1 MKKLLSLFLA
11 MVLALSLAIPAF
23 GYEDLTPPLWQQWG
37 YDSLED
43 YLSCACGD
51 EDDYAQAVEEERAF
65 LTWAETY
72 KAAHAAEAAAFDPEA
87 FFTEQYSAYWT
98 KEEYM
103 QAFELE
109 TEEEFQAD
117 LMRDWLYNIYY
128 TEKTAVERQAFLD
141 AYEAAHPGELAQFDA
156 DAWFERH
163 TSNWWYGDKDQ
174 YLQMNGMDE
183 EAFRLAML
191 DEYIS
196 YLQVRQATKDSVA
209 ELAPGFEA
217 QIAAFDAEA
226 WFQSQY
232 AYPVGYYSSKEEYM
246 QNTGLD
252 TDEDFRDDM
261 LVGYLQSLVAA
272 KERQGRVAAYQ
283 AEHPTEV
290 AAFDPVSYLTTH
302 YYEYKDPKQSF
313 MNDKGLSSD
322 EDFFNYLFC
331 SYLDTQQDKQDRQTW
346 LDEFEA
352 SHPGTIAKFDA
363 DAWFAQGYYYLTKEE
378 YMREFNLATE
388 DDFKA
393 AMLEN
398 YISELQ
404 WKEEEKAQYDANKL
418 EMGGVP
424 GELGVM
430 LNGTYLTFPEG
441 RAPYS
446 NARAIYA
453 DAETLA
459 TAFGIEVPAPIDG
472 YVPIRSVAEKAG
484 CTVLW
489 DENYQTV
496 VVLDQKDLAA
506 QLDENFTVLNGLLD
520 KWKIDILKNYL
531 SSGTIKVKATLLDSL
546 DGDKTGTMTMDY
558 SILQSALGLQMSGKY
573 DLTGL
578 NTLMASDEYPV
589 DAESQTAMKGDYE
602 VRADSENGLMYIKA
616 AFLDQLYQSFGE
628 SYVPGAW
635 HKTSMGATAA
645 LSPSML
651 TVGGYLCNQTILTSY
666 YTDPVY
672 LYGTALST
680 GQEAAKIIGDDR
692 FEKSG
697 SNYTLTLD
705 RDGLAELMGYGEDYG
720 YGYYDLPEKF
730 DLTLT
735 VGSSG
740 TLTGKLIFQPYSYS
754 SYYSPATRITAD
766 FTLSLPSQKLTM
778 EIHGKNSY
786 KVVVTMS
793 GTTNTTTKTPAIA
806 PPDGATVVEE

>member
-11 MVLALSLAIPAF
+11 MVLAFSLAIPAF
-23 GYEDLTPPLWQQWG
+23 GYEDLDPPLWQQWG

-43 YLSCACGD
+43 YLSCSCGD
-51 EDDYAQAVEEERAF
+51 EDDYALAVENERTYLA
-65 LTWAETY
+65 WAEAY
-72 KAAHAAEAAAFDPEA
+72 KTAHPDEVAAFDA
-87 FFTEQYSAYWT
+87 DAWFTEQYGGYWT
-98 KEEYM
+98 REEYM
-103 QAFELE
+103 QSYGLE
-109 TEEEFQAD
+109 TEEAFRAD
-117 LMRDWLYNIYY
+117 LMRDWLHDTYY
-128 TEKTAVERQAFLD
+128 GEKTEAERKAFLE
-141 AYEAAHPGELAQFDA
+141 AYELAHPGELAQFDP
-156 DAWFERH
+156 DAWFE
-163 TSNWWYGDKDQ
+163 TQNSTWWYGDKEQ
-174 YLQMNGMDE
+174 YMQLNGMDE
-183 EAFRLAML
+183 AAFRQAML
-191 DEYIS
+191 DAYIY
-196 YLQVRQATKDSVA
+196 YLQARQATRDAVA
-209 ELAPGFEA
+209 ELTPGFET

-232 AYPVGYYSSKEEYM
+232 TYPNGYYSSKEEYM
-246 QNTGLD
+246 QDYSLV
-252 TDEDFRDDM
+252 TDEDFRDEM

-272 KERQGRVAAYQ
+272 RVRQDRVAAYQ

-313 MNDKGLSSD
+313 MKDKGLSSD

-331 SYLDTQQDKQDRQTW
+331 TYLDSMQEQQDRQTW
-346 LDEFEA
+346 LAEFEA
-352 SHPGTIAKFDA
+352 AHPGTIAKFDA
-363 DAWFAQGYYYLTKEE
+363 DAWFAQEYFYWTREE
-378 YMREFNLATE
+378 YMQYYDLVTE

-404 WKEEEKAQYDANKL
+404 WKEEQKNQYDANKL
-418 EMGGVP
+418 ELGGVP

-430 LNGTYLTFPEG
+430 LNGAYLTFPEG
-441 RAPYS
+441 RTPYS

-459 TAFGIEVPAPIDG
+459 TAFGIEVPAPVDG
-472 YVPIRSVAEKAG
+472 YVPVRSVAEKAG

-489 DENYQTV
+489 DENYETV
-496 VVLDQKDLAA
+496 VVLDEKALAA
-506 QLDENFTVLNGLLD
+506 QLNEDFTVLNGLLD

-573 DLTGL
+573 DFTALS
-578 NTLMASDEYPV
+578 TLLASDAYPIAV
-589 DAESQTAMKGDYE
+589 EEQAAMKGDYE
-602 VRADSENGLMYIKA
+602 LRADSENGLMYLKA
-616 AFLDQLYQSFGE
+616 AFLDQLYQSYDE
-628 SYVPGAW
+628 SYVPGTW
-635 HKTSMGATAA
+635 HKSSMGAVEA
-645 LSPSML
+645 LSPDML
-651 TVGGYLCNQTILTSY
+651 TVGGYLCRQTVLTSY
-666 YTDPVY
+666 YADPVN
-672 LYGTALST
+672 LYGMALYA
-680 GQEAAKIIGDDR
+680 GQEAAKIIGDEN

-705 RDGLAELMGYGEDYG
+705 RDGLIELMGYGDDYG

-730 DLTLT
+730 NLTLT

-740 TLTGKLIFQPYSYS
+740 TLTGNLVFQPYSYS

-766 FTLSLPSQKLTM
+766 FTLSLPSQRLTM

-793 GTTNTTTKTPAIA
+793 GTTNTTTKSPAVA
-806 PPDGATVVEE
+806 PPDGAVVVEE